1 MPKDGYFSIF
11 KRMLDNPLITV
22 KLNCEYESI
31 KSQIPSDCMVIYTGM
46 PDQLFQY
53 KYGELEW
60 RSLRFEWET
69 LPLQDYQGTTVM
81 NYADVEVPFTRLHEF
96 KHYHPERK
104 EPFALNRTVICR
116 EYSKTYKKGD
126 EAYYPVNNARNNE
139 MYAKYA
145 EEAAKTPNL
154 ILGGRLGA
162 YRYWDMDKA
171 IADALKV
178 FETKILKK

>member
-1 MPKDGYFSIF
+1 
-11 KRMLDNPLITV
+11 
-22 KLNCEYESI
+22 
-31 KSQIPSDCMVIYTGM
+31 
-46 PDQLFQY
+46 
-53 KYGELEW
+53 
-60 RSLRFEWET
+60 
-69 LPLQDYQGTTVM
+69 M

-104 EPFALNRTVICR
+104 EPFALNKTVICR

-126 EAYYPVNNARNNE
+126 EAYYPVNNARNND

-145 EEAAKTPNL
+145 EETAKMPNL

-171 IADALKV
+171 IADALNV
-178 FETKILKK
+178 FETKILPAGVRS